1 MIIFNKH
8 QSSLINFHIYI
19 EIIKSIKKYI
29 KLKNNLL
36 FLIIFLKLY
45 IYQKYLFKYFFH

>member
-19 EIIKSIKKYI
+19 EIIKSIKKFI

-36 FLIIFLKLY
+36 FLIIFFKI
-45 IYQKYLFKYFFH
+45 IYLSKIFI